1 MPRRKAKRSVGRPK
15 KRSIEDWNSLIA
27 EIRETKDWKFS
38 KCGERDQQEI
48 LKLLQSQS
56 PEVTMGDLG
65 SRKAK
70 DLAKALSV
78 VVNKL
83 PWIETEIDGL
93 FELKELKGNF
103 SLSNPGSFIPELPEI
118 LAIIEEERKTTW
130 QTATLYD
137 SRKQAGKYASMR
149 ATMYAFIVK
158 QLLQEIRQF
167 SVGEDKGFQ
176 DWIAVAIELG
186 RLSVAMQAVSKVPE
200 FQEGRE
206 SKLNREKAAKN
217 YIKERISKEEV
228 EAALAKHAGRKK
240 KTSAIEHAA
249 RGFGV
254 GKTTFRKWM
263 KDYGIE

>member
-27 EIRETKDWKFS
+27 EIRETKDWKLS

-70 DLAKALSV
+70 DLAKALFV

-103 SLSNPGSFIPELPEI
+103 SLSNPRIPDLPEI
-118 LAIIEEERKTTW
+118 LAIIEEERKSTW

-149 ATMYAFIVK
+149 ATMYAFRVK

-167 SVGEDKGFQ
+167 SAGEDKGFQ

-186 RLSVAMQAVSKVPE
+186 RLSVAMQAVSKAPE

-206 SKLNREKAAKN
+206 SKLNREEAAKN
-217 YIKERISKEEV
+217 STKEPGSKEEI

-240 KTSAIEHAA
+240 RRQRSSMLPVALVLA
-249 RGFGV
+249 RPPFASG
-254 GKTTFRKWM
+254 
-263 KDYGIE
+263 